1 MRLSLDNFG
10 TGYAS
15 LLTLRRLPFDEIKI
29 DRSFV
34 GDIGYDTDDAAIVH
48 STIDLAHSLGLRVVA
63 EGVEDPATWSTL
75 QGYGCDEAQGWLVS
89 KPLPPGEMGA
99 LLAERLPAPTATKGP
114 AVPGPAGPLGPLGPA
129 GSAEQLSA

>member
-1 MRLSLDNFG
+1 
-10 TGYAS
+10 AS

-34 GDIGYDTDDAAIVH
+34 GGIGYDTDDAAIVH

-75 QGYGCDEAQGWLVS
+75 QSYGCDEAQGWLVS
-89 KPLPPGEMGA
+89 KPLPPSEICA
-99 LLAERLPAPTATKGP
+99 LLIERLPAPSTTP
-114 AVPGPAGPLGPLGPA
+114 AAPGPGDPA
-129 GSAEQLSA
+129 GSASAEQLSA